1 MASREILP
9 GTGGS
14 PSVATVVLVGTL
26 DTKGTENDFVRDRL
40 RAAGVDVL
48 VVDAGVLE
56 APAFTPDITR
66 REVAAAAGADF
77 DALVAAHDRGAAIT
91 AMAEGAAVVVRRLY
105 DTGVLDGALALGGT
119 GGTSIATRAFREL
132 PLGVPKIVVST
143 AASGNT
149 AAYIGETDLVLMPS
163 VVDIAGL
170 NRISSR
176 ILSNAAAAMAGMV
189 NTAPPPDG
197 SQRPLVAASMF
208 GVTTPCITRARAR
221 LEALGY
227 EVLVFHMTGTGGRV
241 LESLAAQG
249 LLAGVLDVTTTE
261 LADELVGGIFSAGP
275 GRLSAAGQ
283 AGIPQVVSVGALDMV
298 NFGPMDSVPEKFRE
312 RNLYVH
318 NPITTLMRTTPD
330 ECAELGSRLAE
341 RLSGATG
348 PTTLYLPLQGISAI
362 AVPGGPFH
370 DDAADQALF
379 GAIFDKLDTEKVAV
393 VQMDVDVNDG
403 RFADA
408 MVDKLHEQITAVA
421 R

>member
-1 MASREILP
+1 M
-9 GTGGS
+9 
-14 PSVATVVLVGTL
+14 ATVVLVGTL
-26 DTKGTENDFVRDRL
+26 DTKGTENDFVRGRL

-48 VVDAGVLE
+48 VVDTGVLD

-66 REVAAAAGADF
+66 QEVAAAAGADF
-77 DALVAAHDRGAAIT
+77 GALVAARDRGAAIT
-91 AMAEGAAVVVRRLY
+91 AMAEGAAIVVRRLY
-105 DTGVLDGALALGGT
+105 DTGALDGALALGGT

-143 AASGNT
+143 AAAGNT

-170 NRISSR
+170 NRISSL

-189 NTAPPPDG
+189 TTAPPPPDA
-197 SQRPLVAASMF
+197 SQRPMVAASMF

-221 LEALGY
+221 LESLGY

-275 GRLSAAGQ
+275 DRLSAAGR

-298 NFGPMDSVPEKFRE
+298 NFGPMDTVPEKFRD

-318 NPITTLMRTTPD
+318 NPITTLMRTTPG

-341 RLSGATG
+341 RLSRATG
-348 PTTLYLPLQGISAI
+348 PTTLFLPLRGISAI

-370 DDAADQALF
+370 DDVADRALF
-379 GAIFDKLDTEKVAV
+379 GAISDKLDTEKVTV
-393 VQMDVDVNDG
+393 VPMDVDVNDD

-408 MVDKLHEQITAVA
+408 MADKLHEQITAVA

>member
-1 MASREILP
+1 M
-9 GTGGS
+9 
-14 PSVATVVLVGTL
+14 ATVVLVGTL
-26 DTKGTENDFVRDRL
+26 DTKGTEYDFVRGRL
-40 RAAGVDVL
+40 RAAGVEVL
-48 VVDAGVLE
+48 VVDTGVLE
-56 APAFTPDITR
+56 TPAFTPDISR
-66 REVAAAAGADF
+66 QEVAAAAGADF
-77 DALVAAHDRGAAIT
+77 DALVTARDRGTAIT

-105 DTGVLDGALALGGT
+105 DAGRLDGALALGGT

-149 AAYIGETDLVLMPS
+149 ADYIGETDLVLMPS

-170 NRISSR
+170 NRISAR
-176 ILSNAAAAMAGMV
+176 ILGNAAAAMVGLV
-189 NTAPPPDG
+189 NAAPLPLDE
-197 SQRPLVAASMF
+197 SQRPMVAASMF

-249 LLAGVLDVTTTE
+249 LLTGVLDVTTTE

-275 GRLSAAGQ
+275 DRLTAAGRM
-283 AGIPQVVSVGALDMV
+283 GIPQVVSVGALDMV
-298 NFGPMDSVPEKFRE
+298 NFGPIGSVPEQFRT

-330 ECAELGSRLAE
+330 ECAELGSRLAD
-341 RLSGATG
+341 RISRATG
-348 PTTLYLPLQGISAI
+348 PTSLFLPLRGVSAI
-362 AVPGGPFH
+362 AVPDGPFY
-370 DDAADQALF
+370 DDAADRALF
-379 GAIFDKLDTEKVAV
+379 SAIHDKLDTKQVTLVE
-393 VQMDVDVNDG
+393 MDVDVNDA

-421 R
+421 K

>member
-1 MASREILP
+1 M
-9 GTGGS
+9 
-14 PSVATVVLVGTL
+14 ATVVLVGTL
-26 DTKGTENDFVRDRL
+26 DTKGAENDFVRDRL
-40 RAAGVDVL
+40 RAAGVDVF
-48 VVDAGVLE
+48 VVDAGVLD

-66 REVAAAAGADF
+66 QEVAAAAGADF
-77 DALVAAHDRGAAIT
+77 DALVAARDRGAAIT
-91 AMAEGAAVVVRRLY
+91 AMAEGAAVVVRRLR
-105 DTGVLDGALALGGT
+105 DEGRADGALALGGT
-119 GGTSIATRAFREL
+119 GGTSIATRAFRQL

-143 AASGNT
+143 AAAGNT

-170 NRISSR
+170 NRISLR
-176 ILSNAAAAMAGMV
+176 ILNNAAAAMAGMV
-189 NTAPPPDG
+189 TAAPLPAG
-197 SQRPLVAASMF
+197 QTQRPVVAASMF
-208 GVTTPCITRARAR
+208 GVTTPCITHARAR

-275 GRLSAAGQ
+275 DRLSAAGR

-298 NFGPMDSVPEKFRE
+298 NFGPMDTVPEKFRE

-318 NPITTLMRTTPD
+318 NPITTLMRTTPE

-341 RLSGATG
+341 RLSKTTG
-348 PTTLYLPLQGISAI
+348 PATLFLPLRGISAI

-370 DDAADQALF
+370 DEAADQALF
-379 GAIFDKLDTEKVAV
+379 GAIHDKLDTEKVSVAE
-393 VQMDVDVNDG
+393 MNVDVNDHQ
-403 RFADA
+403 FADA
-408 MVDKLHEQITAVA
+408 MVDKLNEQIIAVA
-421 R
+421 K